1 MPDEYAAFD
10 VKDQQSGSDLAGAS
24 LAAHEG
30 ADQAVRLKQIV
41 ADTAFNG
48 STPCPGSVLL
58 RAIGIRQKLRKLRC
72 RLGTEPALGQTKQ

>member
-1 MPDEYAAFD
+1 MPEEYATFD

-30 ADQAVRLKQIV
+30 ADQAVRLKRLV
-41 ADTAFNG
+41 AGTAFKG
-48 STPCPGSVLL
+48 STPCPGCVLL